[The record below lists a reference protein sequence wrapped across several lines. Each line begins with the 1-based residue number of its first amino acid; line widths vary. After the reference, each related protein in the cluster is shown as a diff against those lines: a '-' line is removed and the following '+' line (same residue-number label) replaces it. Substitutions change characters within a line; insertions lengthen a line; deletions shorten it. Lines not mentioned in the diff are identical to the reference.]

1 MSFQMPGLSQAMLQ
15 NLASLGFS
23 SPTPIQQQALPAV
36 LAGRDVIAMARTGSG
51 KTAAFG
57 IGLVEQLTVRR
68 FAVQGMVL
76 CPTRELADQVARA
89 IRELARSHHN
99 VKVLTLCGGTPIG
112 PQIGSLSHGAH
123 IVVGTPGRVKDHLD
137 KGTLVLD
144 QLRTLVL
151 DEADRMLDMGFEDA
165 MAAILARC
173 PQRRQTLLF
182 SATWPDHVRRLSGR
196 FQQDPVSVTVED
208 PPASA
213 TAAIEEVFYE
223 VPGDQ
228 RQEAL
233 TGLLSLRQPAAC
245 LIFCATRQQCDEV
258 TQALGRQGFAALAL
272 HGDMD
277 QKERD
282 QVLILFANQS
292 CPILV
297 ATDVAARGLDID
309 DLPLVVNMEPA
320 RSPETHT
327 HRIGRT
333 GRAGKDG
340 LAVTFFSPASAHKI
354 VQLEQARGSGIE
366 PLDASPLLSAS
377 PAPRQPARVTLCIA
391 GGRKEKVRPGDIL
404 GALTGETGLPATQ
417 VGKITIGEFQ
427 SFVAVDAAVARQALK
442 GLEKGKVKGRRF
454 RVRMVQVGF

>member
-15 NLASLGFS
+15 NLASLGFT

-245 LIFCATRQQCDEV
+245 LIFCATKQQCDEV
-258 TQALGRQGFAALAL
+258 TQALTRQGFAAASL

-292 CPILV
+292 CPI
-297 ATDVAARGLDID
+297 
-309 DLPLVVNMEPA
+309 
-320 RSPETHT
+320 
-327 HRIGRT
+327 
-333 GRAGKDG
+333 
-340 LAVTFFSPASAHKI
+340 
-354 VQLEQARGSGIE
+354 
-366 PLDASPLLSAS
+366 
-377 PAPRQPARVTLCIA
+377 
-391 GGRKEKVRPGDIL
+391 
-404 GALTGETGLPATQ
+404 
-417 VGKITIGEFQ
+417 
-427 SFVAVDAAVARQALK
+427 
-442 GLEKGKVKGRRF
+442 
-454 RVRMVQVGF
+454 